1 MASLRRANTADH
13 AAEIGV
19 MGLLTKPSFSLST
32 IFAPTER
39 SSAHSSAVLIL
50 RQRWSLCSFID
61 LQTYCGDFV
70 APARSKPACLRCRA
84 KFGPPAG
91 KSRPVDSV
99 NPARSKLRP
108 GPMDI
113 AKALM
118 RTDVKMCWSV
128 TRNRCEPPP
137 CRRRSVLLWRQA
149 TQTILTLD
157 AMRRPPSAPARRLFR
172 RPMVLSYWDL
182 ERSGMR

>member
-1 MASLRRANTADH
+1 LASLRRANTADH

-19 MGLLTKPSFSLST
+19 MGLLTKPSFSLSKM
-32 IFAPTER
+32 FAPTER
-39 SSAHSSAVLIL
+39 SSAPSSAVLIL
-50 RQRWSLCSFID
+50 GQRWSLRSFID

-91 KSRPVDSV
+91 KSRPVDSL

-118 RTDVKMCWSV
+118 RTDVTICWSA
-128 TRNRCEPPP
+128 TRNRCEPL
-137 CRRRSVLLWRQA
+137 CRRRSVDGRSPAPLPNVSCA
-149 TQTILTLD
+149 CPILTQPWLTARATTKRD
-157 AMRRPPSAPARRLFR
+157 CGARRR
-172 RPMVLSYWDL
+172 KQY
-182 ERSGMR
+182 